1 MKRRIAV
8 GVVSLALCL
17 GGLVFTQA
25 GAATKTVR
33 ASGGSVSF
41 IATVRNSK
49 ICEWSSSPK
58 IAGFNITVTC
68 SSGRVSRSARFNA
81 NATTQVKR
89 YTITL
94 TAKGATTGVTRWTV
108 NEAGRV
114 PPTTTTTAT
123 TPSSGYY
130 VSLGDSYAA
139 GISGVSGSSSSDV
152 GGYATQVVTDLAPNH
167 ELTLEN
173 FGCSGAS
180 TTSMMTIV
188 GCSNYIDYPG
198 SVTYPTMTQLAA
210 AISFIDAH
218 RGQIGLITITIGG
231 NDLIQGATYASIAAN
246 IAKISKQL
254 RAAAGESVPIIGLSY
269 PDPDLAEWL
278 SGPSGVAIA
287 EASVTTFQQVLYPAW
302 EAAYASSNATF
313 VDIAAATGAYTPF
326 TQLVNDPTYGEIP
339 YAVSQLCML
348 TGDCA
353 NNVNVHPTPAG
364 YTLIAQQ
371 IVLAYLKLVS

>member
-8 GVVSLALCL
+8 GVVGLALCL

-33 ASGGSVSF
+33 ASGGSVTF

-68 SSGRVSRSARFNA
+68 ISGRVSRSARFKV
-81 NATTQVKR
+81 NATTQLKR

-108 NEAGRV
+108 KEAGRV

-123 TPSSGYY
+123 TTPSSMYY

-139 GISGVSGSSSSDV
+139 GIPGDSGSDV
-152 GGYATQVVTDLAPNH
+152 GGYATQVVTDVAPNH
-167 ELTLEN
+167 EFILEN

-180 TTSMMTIV
+180 TTSLMTFV

-246 IAKISKQL
+246 IAKISAQL
-254 RAAAGESVPIIGLSY
+254 RAAAGKSVPIIGLSY
-269 PDPDLAEWL
+269 PDPDLADWL
-278 SGPSGVAIA
+278 TGPSGVAIA
-287 EASVTTFQQVLYPAW
+287 EQSVTTFQQVIYPAW
-302 EAAYASSNATF
+302 VAAYAKSNATF
-313 VDIAAATGAYTPF
+313 VDIAAASGAYTPF

-339 YAVSQLCML
+339 YAVSQLCIL
-348 TGDCA
+348 TGNCA
-353 NNVNVHPTPAG
+353 NNVNVHPTAAG